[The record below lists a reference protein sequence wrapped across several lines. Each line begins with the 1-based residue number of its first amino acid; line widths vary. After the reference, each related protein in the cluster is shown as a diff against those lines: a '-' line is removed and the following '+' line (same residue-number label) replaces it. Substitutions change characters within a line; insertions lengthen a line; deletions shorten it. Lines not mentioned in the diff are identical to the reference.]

1 MNDQT
6 PALSAVDPF
15 GDGQA
20 PLRCD
25 SPSGTILEHTGS
37 GTNWVLAS
45 QIVRV
50 VKGLITLVTE
60 RPVFGIVDNWRCKYV
75 NIRID
80 MRSGHFVITD
90 NDGKRIDG
98 EDEVLRKLLIK

>member
-1 MNDQT
+1 MSDTNDDR
-6 PALSAVDPF
+6 PVALST
-15 GDGQA
+15 
-20 PLRCD
+20 D
-25 SPSGTILEHTGS
+25 SPSGTVLAHTGS

-45 QIVRV
+45 QLVKVI
-50 VKGLITLVTE
+50 KGLLTLVTE
-60 RPVFGIVDNWRCKYV
+60 RPLFGINDNWRCKYV

-98 EDEVLRKLLIK
+98 EDEVLQKLMIK